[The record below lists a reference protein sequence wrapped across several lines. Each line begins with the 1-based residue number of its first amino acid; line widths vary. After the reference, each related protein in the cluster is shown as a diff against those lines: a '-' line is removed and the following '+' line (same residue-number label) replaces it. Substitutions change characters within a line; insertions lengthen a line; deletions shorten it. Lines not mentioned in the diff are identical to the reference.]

1 MPKQTFFNLPE
12 EKRNKI
18 INISLL
24 EFAQHSYRAASV
36 SRIVE
41 KAGIAKGSMYQYFKN
56 KKGLY
61 LYLIDFTT
69 NRKLS
74 YLDRHLDSSVED
86 FYILYKQMVF
96 LAVKYDLGNI
106 GKSLFTYNALNNRS
120 DKEMREIAMNMKE
133 KKRDFLK
140 KYVITARERG
150 QIRKDID
157 VDLIACTINQISMN
171 LGIYMGI
178 KFNFNY
184 INLIEKGILKL
195 PISDKKL
202 ELMVDELIEIFKHG
216 FEPYV
221 SGDGSL
227 SHFKNIYLPY

>member
-18 INISLL
+18 INLSLL
-24 EFAQHSYRAASV
+24 EFAQHSYRTASL

-61 LYLIDFTT
+61 LYLINFTT

-74 YLDRHLDSSVED
+74 YLDRHLDSSIED
-86 FYILYKQMVF
+86 FYILYKQLVF

-120 DKEMREIAMNMKE
+120 DKEMREIAMEMKE

-140 KYVITARERG
+140 KYVNTARERG
-150 QIRKDID
+150 QIRKDVD
-157 VDLIACTINQISMN
+157 VDLITWTINQISMN
-171 LGIYMGI
+171 LGTYMGI

-202 ELMVDELIEIFKHG
+202 ESMVDELIEIFKHG
-216 FEPYV
+216 FEP
-221 SGDGSL
+221 
-227 SHFKNIYLPY
+227 KNKSKA

>member
-1 MPKQTFFNLPE
+1 MPKQTFYNLPE

-24 EFAQHSYRAASV
+24 EFAQHSYRTASL

-74 YLDRHLDSSVED
+74 YLDRHLDSSIED
-86 FYILYKQMVF
+86 FYILYKQLVF

-120 DKEMREIAMNMKE
+120 DKEMREIAMEMKE
-133 KKRDFLK
+133 KKREFLK

-157 VDLIACTINQISMN
+157 VDLITCTINQISMN

-184 INLIEKGILKL
+184 INLIEKGILEL

-202 ELMVDELIEIFKHG
+202 ESMVDELIEIFKHG
-216 FEPYV
+216 FEP
-221 SGDGSL
+221 
-227 SHFKNIYLPY
+227 KKKTKA

>member
-1 MPKQTFFNLPE
+1 MPKQTFYNLPE
-12 EKRNKI
+12 KKRNKI
-18 INISLL
+18 INLSLL
-24 EFAQHSYRAASV
+24 EFAQHSYRTASL

-41 KAGIAKGSMYQYFKN
+41 KAGIVKGSMYQYFKN

-74 YLDRHLDSSVED
+74 YLDRHLDSSIRD
-86 FYILYKQMVF
+86 FYILYKQLVF

-120 DKEMREIAMNMKE
+120 DKEMREIAMEMKE

-140 KYVITARERG
+140 KYVLTARERG
-150 QIRKDID
+150 QIRKDVD
-157 VDLIACTINQISMN
+157 VDLITCTINQISMN
-171 LGIYMGI
+171 LGTYMGI

-216 FEPYV
+216 FEP
-221 SGDGSL
+221 
-227 SHFKNIYLPY
+227 KEKIKA

>member
-18 INISLL
+18 IDISLL

-74 YLDRHLDSSVED
+74 YIDRHLDSSIED
-86 FYILYKQMVF
+86 FYMQYKQMIF

-120 DKEMREIAMNMKE
+120 DKEMREIAMKMKE
-133 KKRDFLK
+133 KKRNFLK

-150 QIRKDID
+150 QIRKDVD
-157 VDLIACTINQISMN
+157 VDLITCIINQISMN
-171 LGIYMGI
+171 LDTYMSI

-184 INLIEKGILKL
+184 IKLVEKGILKL

-202 ELMVDELIEIFKHG
+202 ESMIDEVIEIFKHG
-216 FEPYV
+216 FEP
-221 SGDGSL
+221 
-227 SHFKNIYLPY
+227 KKKIKT

>member
-61 LYLIDFTT
+61 LYLIDFVT

-74 YLDRHLDSSVED
+74 YLDRHLDSSIED
-86 FYILYKQMVF
+86 FYILYKQMIF

-140 KYVITARERG
+140 KYIITARGRG
-150 QIRKDID
+150 QIRKDVD
-157 VDLIACTINQISMN
+157 VDLIACIINQISSN
-171 LGIYMGI
+171 LGVYMSI

-202 ELMVDELIEIFKHG
+202 ESMVDELIEIFKHG
-216 FEPYV
+216 FEP
-221 SGDGSL
+221 
-227 SHFKNIYLPY
+227 KNKTKA

>member
-24 EFAQHSYRAASV
+24 EFAQHSYRAASL

-56 KKGLY
+56 KKELY
-61 LYLIDFTT
+61 LYLIDFVT

-74 YLDRHLDSSVED
+74 YLDRHLDSSIED
-86 FYILYKQMVF
+86 FYELYKQMVF
-96 LAVKYDLGNI
+96 LAVKYDLGNL
-106 GKSLFTYNALNNRS
+106 GKSLFTYNALHNRS

-133 KKRDFLK
+133 KKRNFFK
-140 KYVITARERG
+140 EYVITARERG
-150 QIRKDID
+150 QIRKDVD
-157 VDLIACTINQISMN
+157 VDLITCIINQISMN
-171 LGIYMGI
+171 LDTYMSI

-202 ELMVDELIEIFKHG
+202 ASMVDELIEIFKHG
-216 FEPYV
+216 FEP
-221 SGDGSL
+221 
-227 SHFKNIYLPY
+227 KIKTKA

>member
-1 MPKQTFFNLPE
+1 MPRQTFFNLPE

-41 KAGIAKGSMYQYFKN
+41 KASIAKGSMYQYFKN

-69 NRKLS
+69 DRKLS
-74 YLDRHLDSSVED
+74 YLDRHLDSSIED

-106 GKSLFTYNALNNRS
+106 GKSLFTYN
-120 DKEMREIAMNMKE
+120 
-133 KKRDFLK
+133 
-140 KYVITARERG
+140 
-150 QIRKDID
+150 
-157 VDLIACTINQISMN
+157 
-171 LGIYMGI
+171 
-178 KFNFNY
+178 
-184 INLIEKGILKL
+184 
-195 PISDKKL
+195 
-202 ELMVDELIEIFKHG
+202 
-216 FEPYV
+216 
-221 SGDGSL
+221 
-227 SHFKNIYLPY
+227 

>member
-24 EFAQHSYRAASV
+24 EFAQHSYRTASL

-41 KAGIAKGSMYQYFKN
+41 KAGIAKGSMYQYFKD
-56 KKGLY
+56 KKELY

-69 NRKLS
+69 NKKLS
-74 YLDRHLDSSVED
+74 YLDRHLDSSIED
-86 FYILYKQMVF
+86 FYELYKQIIF
-96 LAVKYDLGNI
+96 LAIKYDLGNI

-120 DKEMREIAMNMKE
+120 DKEMREIAMEMKE
-133 KKRDFLK
+133 KKRNFLK
-140 KYVITARERG
+140 KYIITARERG

-157 VDLIACTINQISMN
+157 VDLITCVINQISMN
-171 LGIYMGI
+171 LGMYMGI

-195 PISDKKL
+195 PISNKKL

-216 FEPYV
+216 FEP
-221 SGDGSL
+221 
-227 SHFKNIYLPY
+227 KEKTKA

>member
-74 YLDRHLDSSVED
+74 YIDRHLDSSIED
-86 FYILYKQMVF
+86 FYILYKQMIF
-96 LAVKYDLGNI
+96 LAVKYDLGNL
-106 GKSLFTYNALNNRS
+106 GKSLFTYNALHNRS
-120 DKEMREIAMNMKE
+120 DKEMREIAMSMKE
-133 KKRDFLK
+133 KKRNFLK

-150 QIRKDID
+150 QIRKDVD
-157 VDLIACTINQISMN
+157 VDLITCIINQIGMN
-171 LGIYMGI
+171 LDAYMSI
-178 KFNFNY
+178 KFNFTY

-202 ELMVDELIEIFKHG
+202 ASIIDELIEIFKDG
-216 FEPYV
+216 FEP
-221 SGDGSL
+221 
-227 SHFKNIYLPY
+227 KKKIKA

>member
-24 EFAQHSYRAASV
+24 EFAQHSYRTASL

-61 LYLIDFTT
+61 LYLIEFVT

-74 YLDRHLDSSVED
+74 YLDQHLDSSIED
-86 FYILYKQMVF
+86 FYMLYKQMVF
-96 LAVKYDLGNI
+96 LAVKYDLANI
-106 GKSLFTYNALNNRS
+106 GKSLFTYNAIHNRS
-120 DKEMREIAMNMKE
+120 NKEIREISMNMKE
-133 KKRDFLK
+133 KKRNFLK

-157 VDLIACTINQISMN
+157 VDLITFTINQISMN
-171 LGIYMGI
+171 LGTYMGI

-195 PISDKKL
+195 PISDKEL
-202 ELMVDELIEIFKHG
+202 ELMVDEVIEIFKHG
-216 FEPYV
+216 FEP
-221 SGDGSL
+221 
-227 SHFKNIYLPY
+227 KNKTKA

>member
-18 INISLL
+18 IDISLL

-36 SRIVE
+36 SRIVK

-61 LYLIDFTT
+61 LYLIDFVT

-74 YLDRHLDSSVED
+74 YLDRHLDSSIED
-86 FYILYKQMVF
+86 FYMLYKQMVF
-96 LAVKYDLGNI
+96 LAVKYDLENLC
-106 GKSLFTYNALNNRS
+106 KTLFTYNALHNRS

-133 KKRDFLK
+133 KKRNFLK

-150 QIRKDID
+150 QIRKDVD
-157 VDLIACTINQISMN
+157 VDLITCIINQIGSN
-171 LGIYMGI
+171 LDIYMSI
-178 KFNFNY
+178 KFNFTY

-202 ELMVDELIEIFKHG
+202 ASIVDELIEIFKNG
-216 FEPYV
+216 LEP
-221 SGDGSL
+221 
-227 SHFKNIYLPY
+227 KNETKA

>member
-24 EFAQHSYRAASV
+24 EFAQHSYRAASL
-36 SRIVE
+36 SRIVG

-61 LYLIDFTT
+61 LYLIDFVT

-74 YLDRHLDSSVED
+74 YLDRHLDSSIED
-86 FYILYKQMVF
+86 FYMQYKQMIF
-96 LAVKYDLGNI
+96 LAVKYDLENLC
-106 GKSLFTYNALNNRS
+106 KTLFFHNVLHNRS
-120 DKEMREIAMNMKE
+120 DKEMREIAMNTKE

-140 KYVITARERG
+140 KYIITARGRG
-150 QIRKDID
+150 QIRKDVD
-157 VDLIACTINQISMN
+157 VDLIACIINQISSN
-171 LGIYMGI
+171 LGVYMSI

-202 ELMVDELIEIFKHG
+202 ESMVDELIEIFKHG
-216 FEPYV
+216 FEP
-221 SGDGSL
+221 
-227 SHFKNIYLPY
+227 KNKTKAWGFRETYKIW

>member
-12 EKRNKI
+12 EKREKI

-36 SRIVE
+36 SRIVK

-61 LYLIDFTT
+61 LYLIDFVT

-74 YLDRHLDSSVED
+74 YLDRHLDSSIED
-86 FYILYKQMVF
+86 FYMLYKQMVF
-96 LAVKYDLGNI
+96 LAVKYDLENL
-106 GKSLFTYNALNNRS
+106 GKSLFNYNVLHNRS

-133 KKRDFLK
+133 KKRNFLK

-150 QIRKDID
+150 QIRKDVD
-157 VDLIACTINQISMN
+157 VDLITCIINQISMN
-171 LGIYMGI
+171 LDTYMSI
-178 KFNFNY
+178 KFNFTY

-202 ELMVDELIEIFKHG
+202 ESVVDELIEIFKDG
-216 FEPYV
+216 FEP
-221 SGDGSL
+221 
-227 SHFKNIYLPY
+227 KNKTKV

>member
-36 SRIVE
+36 SRIV
-41 KAGIAKGSMYQYFKN
+41 KNAGIAKGSMYQYFKN

-74 YLDRHLDSSVED
+74 YIDRHLDSSIED
-86 FYILYKQMVF
+86 FYILYKQMIF

-140 KYVITARERG
+140 KYIITARGRG
-150 QIRKDID
+150 QIRKDVD
-157 VDLIACTINQISMN
+157 VDLIACIINQISSN
-171 LGIYMGI
+171 LGVYMSI

-202 ELMVDELIEIFKHG
+202 ESMVDELIEIFKHG
-216 FEPYV
+216 FEP
-221 SGDGSL
+221 
-227 SHFKNIYLPY
+227 KNKTKA

>member
-24 EFAQHSYRAASV
+24 EFAQHSYRVASL

-74 YLDRHLDSSVED
+74 YLDQHLDSSIED

-120 DKEMREIAMNMKE
+120 DKEMREIAIKMKE

-150 QIRKDID
+150 QIRKDVDI
-157 VDLIACTINQISMN
+157 DLITFTINQISMN
-171 LGIYMGI
+171 LGTYMGI

-202 ELMVDELIEIFKHG
+202 ESMVDELIEIFKHG
-216 FEPYV
+216 FEP
-221 SGDGSL
+221 
-227 SHFKNIYLPY
+227 KNKTKA

>member
-1 MPKQTFFNLPE
+1 MMPKQTFFNLPE

-18 INISLL
+18 INLSLL
-24 EFAQHSYRAASV
+24 EFAQHSYRTASL

-74 YLDRHLDSSVED
+74 YLDRHLDSSIED

-96 LAVKYDLGNI
+96 LTVKYDLGNI

-120 DKEMREIAMNMKE
+120 DKEMREIAMEMKE

-150 QIRKDID
+150 QIRKDVD
-157 VDLIACTINQISMN
+157 VDLITCTINQISMN

-216 FEPYV
+216 FEP
-221 SGDGSL
+221 
-227 SHFKNIYLPY
+227 KEKTKA

>member
-74 YLDRHLDSSVED
+74 YLDRHLDSSIED

-96 LAVKYDLGNI
+96 LVVKYDLANI
-106 GKSLFTYNALNNRS
+106 GKSLFTYNALHNRS

-133 KKRDFLK
+133 KKRNFLK
-140 KYVITARERG
+140 KYVITSRERG
-150 QIRKDID
+150 QIRKDVD
-157 VDLIACTINQISMN
+157 VDLITCIINQISMN
-171 LGIYMGI
+171 LDTYMSI
-178 KFNFNY
+178 KFNFTY
-184 INLIEKGILKL
+184 IELIEKGILKL

-202 ELMVDELIEIFKHG
+202 ELMVDELIEIFRYG
-216 FEPYV
+216 FEP
-221 SGDGSL
+221 
-227 SHFKNIYLPY
+227 KNKIKA

>member
-1 MPKQTFFNLPE
+1 MPMQTFFNLAE

-24 EFAQHSYRAASV
+24 EFAQHSYRTASL

-74 YLDRHLDSSVED
+74 YLDRHLDSSIED

-120 DKEMREIAMNMKE
+120 DKEMREIAMEMKE

-150 QIRKDID
+150 QIRKDVD
-157 VDLIACTINQISMN
+157 VDLITCTINQISMN

-216 FEPYV
+216 FEP
-221 SGDGSL
+221 
-227 SHFKNIYLPY
+227 KEKIKI

>member
-1 MPKQTFFNLPE
+1 MSKDRPLTIPK

-41 KAGIAKGSMYQYFKN
+41 KVGIAKGNMYQYFKN

-61 LYLIDFTT
+61 LYLIDFIT

-74 YLDRHLDSSVED
+74 YLDRHLDSSIED
-86 FYILYKQMVF
+86 FYILYKQMIF
-96 LAVKYDLGNI
+96 LAVKYDLENLE
-106 GKSLFTYNALNNRS
+106 KSLFTYNASHNRNHN
-120 DKEMREIAMNMKE
+120 DKEMREIAMNISE
-133 KKRDFLK
+133 KKRNFLK

-157 VDLIACTINQISMN
+157 VDLITCTIDQISSN
-171 LGIYMGI
+171 LGVYMSI

-202 ELMVDELIEIFKHG
+202 ESMVDELIEIFKHG
-216 FEPYV
+216 FEP
-221 SGDGSL
+221 
-227 SHFKNIYLPY
+227 KNKTKA

>member
-24 EFAQHSYRAASV
+24 EFAQHSYRTASL

-41 KAGIAKGSMYQYFKN
+41 KAGIAKGSMYQYFKD
-56 KKGLY
+56 KKELY

-69 NRKLS
+69 NKKLS
-74 YLDRHLDSSVED
+74 YLDRHLDSSLED
-86 FYILYKQMVF
+86 FYILYKQIIF
-96 LAVKYDLGNI
+96 LAIKYDLGNI

-120 DKEMREIAMNMKE
+120 DKEMREIAMEMKE
-133 KKRDFLK
+133 KKRNFLK
-140 KYVITARERG
+140 KYIITARERG
-150 QIRKDID
+150 QIRKDVD
-157 VDLIACTINQISMN
+157 VDLITCVINQISMN
-171 LGIYMGI
+171 LGMYMGI

-195 PISDKKL
+195 PISNKKL
-202 ELMVDELIEIFKHG
+202 ESMVDELIEIFKHG
-216 FEPYV
+216 FEP
-221 SGDGSL
+221 
-227 SHFKNIYLPY
+227 KNKTKA

>member
-18 INISLL
+18 IDISLL

-74 YLDRHLDSSVED
+74 YIDRHLDSSIED
-86 FYILYKQMVF
+86 FYMQYKQMIF

-106 GKSLFTYNALNNRS
+106 GKSLFAYNALHNRS

-133 KKRDFLK
+133 KKRNFFK
-140 KYVITARERG
+140 EYVITARERG
-150 QIRKDID
+150 QIRKDVD
-157 VDLIACTINQISMN
+157 VDLITCIINQISMN
-171 LGIYMGI
+171 LDTYMSI
-178 KFNFNY
+178 KFNFDY
-184 INLIEKGILKL
+184 IKLVEKGILKL
-195 PISDKKL
+195 PISDKEL
-202 ELMVDELIEIFKHG
+202 ESMVDEVIEIFKHG
-216 FEPYV
+216 FEP
-221 SGDGSL
+221 
-227 SHFKNIYLPY
+227 KNKTKA

>member
-12 EKRNKI
+12 EKREKI

-61 LYLIDFTT
+61 LYLVDFVT

-74 YLDRHLDSSVED
+74 YLDRHLDSSIED
-86 FYILYKQMVF
+86 FYELYKQMIF
-96 LAVKYDLGNI
+96 LAVKYDLENL
-106 GKSLFTYNALNNRS
+106 GKSLFTYNVIHNRS
-120 DKEMREIAMNMKE
+120 DKEMREIAMNMEEE
-133 KKRDFLK
+133 KRNFLK

-150 QIRKDID
+150 QIRKDVD
-157 VDLIACTINQISMN
+157 VDLITCVINQISMN
-171 LGIYMGI
+171 LDIYMSI
-178 KFNFNY
+178 KFNFIY
-184 INLIEKGILKL
+184 IKLVEKGILKL

-202 ELMVDELIEIFKHG
+202 ESMIDELIEIFKHG
-216 FEPYV
+216 FEP
-221 SGDGSL
+221 
-227 SHFKNIYLPY
+227 KNNTEA

>member
-1 MPKQTFFNLPE
+1 MPKQTFYNLPE

-18 INISLL
+18 INLSLL
-24 EFAQHSYRAASV
+24 EFAQHSYRTASL

-41 KAGIAKGSMYQYFKN
+41 KAGIAKGSMYQYFEN
-56 KKGLY
+56 KRELY

-74 YLDRHLDSSVED
+74 YLDRHLDSSLED

-96 LAVKYDLGNI
+96 LAVKYDLANI
-106 GKSLFTYNALNNRS
+106 GKSLFNYNVLHNRS

-133 KKRDFLK
+133 KKRNFLK

-150 QIRKDID
+150 QIRKDVD
-157 VDLIACTINQISMN
+157 VDLITCTINQISMN

-195 PISDKKL
+195 PISNKKL
-202 ELMVDELIEIFKHG
+202 ESMVDELIEIFKHG
-216 FEPYV
+216 FEP
-221 SGDGSL
+221 
-227 SHFKNIYLPY
+227 KEKIKA

>member
-12 EKRNKI
+12 KKRNKI

-74 YLDRHLDSSVED
+74 YLDRHLDSSIED

-106 GKSLFTYNALNNRS
+106 GKSLFTYNASYNRN
-120 DKEMREIAMNMKE
+120 DKEMRKIAMNINE
-133 KKRDFLK
+133 KKRNFLK
-140 KYVITARERG
+140 EYVITARERG
-150 QIRKDID
+150 QIRKDVD
-157 VDLIACTINQISMN
+157 VDLITCTINQISMN
-171 LGIYMGI
+171 LGTYMVI

-184 INLIEKGILKL
+184 LNLIEKGILKL

-202 ELMVDELIEIFKHG
+202 ESMVDELIEIFKHG
-216 FEPYV
+216 FEP
-221 SGDGSL
+221 
-227 SHFKNIYLPY
+227 KKEIKT